1 MGENFDM
8 VAPQVQEH
16 VKKLVASTGM
26 PDTEESLELMAKG
39 WLEKQASFLEQTKA
53 KNMEEADSFSA
64 ESPKGALLMT
74 YSGSLITIGPMEDDS
89 RLAEYSSI
97 GLRQDVPESAKD
109 EASILSADVEKDG
122 VLTFEKGP
130 IQKSSP
136 IYAIAVV
143 TEDMDAQEEVD
154 LLSEVTMLLTQDFV
168 DVNKTLIVEED

>member
-1 MGENFDM
+1 MTVGLLNTAVSVSGRM
-8 VAPQVQEH
+8 
-16 VKKLVASTGM
+16 
-26 PDTEESLELMAKG
+26 
-39 WLEKQASFLEQTKA
+39 FLNQQRMKT
-53 KNMEEADSFSA
+53 
-64 ESPKGALLMT
+64 
-74 YSGSLITIGPMEDDS
+74 
-89 RLAEYSSI
+89 
-97 GLRQDVPESAKD
+97 
-109 EASILSADVEKDG
+109 SILSADVEKDG